1 MQPQDPSSGA
11 SSTRIAA
18 SVLALAAPALG
29 ACQSAAR
36 PTPPVAKQV
45 PFTVRSPHGDRID
58 EYYWLRDDDA
68 EKKRDDVMEYLR
80 AEQAYTEAMMAP
92 MKPLEDTLL
101 AVDDPEPFGEMKK

>member
-1 MQPQDPSSGA
+1 MQPSDTPSSPN
-11 SSTRIAA
+11 STRLAA
-18 SVLALAAPALG
+18 SMLALAAPALG

-36 PTPPVAKQV
+36 PTPPIAKQV

-80 AEQAYTEAMMAP
+80 AEQTYTEAMMAP
-92 MKPLEDTLL
+92 IKPLEDRH
-101 AVDDPEPFGEMKK
+101 EEGQ